1 MSKVDELSIEQVDY
15 IEANFRTKSDEELAK
30 DLGLK
35 VGEIKKVRQECGFKK
50 QRQTSN
56 RQLITD
62 DGRKWCWYCNK
73 FHPLDAFN
81 LNKNKPSGYQ
91 DECRIA
97 QKKIKIERDKKKKQ
111 NINNIK
117 IEYKMCECCG
127 EKLDKSMFIVNVS
140 TKDGLSNRCKKCLN
154 KNVDKKFIIKGED
167 KND

>member
-1 MSKVDELSIEQVDY
+1 MSKYEELTVEQVDY
-15 IEANFRTKSDEELAK
+15 IEKNFRIKTDKEISEE
-30 DLGLK
+30 LGLK
-35 VGEIKKVRQECGFKK
+35 EAEVKKVRAECGFNK

-62 DGRKWCWYCNK
+62 DGRKWCWHCNK

-111 NINNIK
+111 IK
-117 IEYKMCECCG
+117 DNTDKKIKVCECCG
-127 EKLDKSMFIVNVS
+127 EEFDTSMFIINVS
-140 TKDGLSNRCKKCLN
+140 TKDGLSNKCKKCLN
-154 KNVDKKFIIKGED
+154 KNLDRKFIIKGEE
-167 KND
+167 

>member
-1 MSKVDELSIEQVDY
+1 MSKYEELTVEQVDY
-15 IEANFRTKSDEELAK
+15 IENNFRFKSDKEMSEE
-30 DLGLK
+30 LGLK
-35 VGEIKKVRQECGFKK
+35 EAEVKKVRSECGFKK

-62 DGRKWCWYCNK
+62 DGRKWCWHCNK

-111 NINNIK
+111 IKDNNINK
-117 IEYKMCECCG
+117 LKVCECCG
-127 EKLDKSMFIVNVS
+127 EKLDVSMFIINVS
-140 TKDGLSNRCKKCLN
+140 TKDGLSNKCKKCLN
-154 KNVDKKFIIKGED
+154 KNLDRKFIIKGEE
-167 KND
+167 

>member
-1 MSKVDELSIEQVDY
+1 MKKYEELTVEQVDY
-15 IEANFRTKSDEELAK
+15 IESNFRLKSDEEIAK
-30 DLGLK
+30 DLNLK
-35 VGEIKKVRQECGFKK
+35 VGEVKKVRQECGFKK

-111 NINNIK
+111 IKNSNIIK
-117 IEYKMCECCG
+117 TKICESCG
-127 EKLDKSMFIVNVS
+127 EELDISMFIINVS
-140 TKDGLSNRCKKCLN
+140 TKDGLSNKCKSCLN
-154 KNVDKKFIIKGED
+154 KNLDRKFIIKGAE
-167 KND
+167 